1 MKYVPA
7 DCCSGPGITP
17 GATSQTPTSDCGSA
31 YGSGLRM
38 TPLTTLKISAFAP
51 MAAPTVMIA
60 VSAKAGLLRRRR
72 RECFTEVHTKG
83 SGRRFRTKYGVRAVI
98 GKGGMGA
105 KTLAGLKQHGAV
117 YLSAIGGAAQFYAL
131 SRPGGWRVPDG
142 VWNA

>member
-1 MKYVPA
+1 MVADPLCHSPMSWKDWPLSRIMKYVPA

-17 GATSQTPTSDCGSA
+17 GATSHAPTSDFGSA

-72 RECFTEVHTKG
+72 RECFT
-83 SGRRFRTKYGVRAVI
+83 SGDT
-98 GKGGMGA
+98 
-105 KTLAGLKQHGAV
+105 
-117 YLSAIGGAAQFYAL
+117 
-131 SRPGGWRVPDG
+131 DG
-142 VWNA
+142 N